1 MEKLKLGIVGL
12 GRLGMEYAKN
22 ISHSVH
28 NAELFA
34 ACSIEKDEI
43 EHVKNKFGVYN
54 IYDSYDKMLKNKN
67 IDAIIIVS
75 PTDHHPDHII
85 KALES
90 GFHVFCEKPL
100 AISVSECYRVKKIVD
115 KNKNKIAM
123 LGFVRRYD
131 KSYADAKVKL
141 ESGLV
146 GKPFFIRSQT
156 VDKDSYAPFQI
167 EFCKSGGGIFHD
179 FNVHDIDLVHWF
191 SGVNIKKVW
200 SLGGAYRFKEFGEKG
215 VN

>member
-67 IDAIIIVS
+67 IDAVISRYKPPIFWKEKEIVKLQLNNWS
-75 PTDHHPDHII
+75 TN
-85 KALES
+85 
-90 GFHVFCEKPL
+90 
-100 AISVSECYRVKKIVD
+100 SVENLIYETNEIELLVKKNSANSINILSD
-115 KNKNKIAM
+115 FIINKSI
-123 LGFVRRYD
+123 
-131 KSYADAKVKL
+131 KV
-141 ESGLV
+141 
-146 GKPFFIRSQT
+146 
-156 VDKDSYAPFQI
+156 
-167 EFCKSGGGIFHD
+167 
-179 FNVHDIDLVHWF
+179 N
-191 SGVNIKKVW
+191 N
-200 SLGGAYRFKEFGEKG
+200 
-215 VN
+215 